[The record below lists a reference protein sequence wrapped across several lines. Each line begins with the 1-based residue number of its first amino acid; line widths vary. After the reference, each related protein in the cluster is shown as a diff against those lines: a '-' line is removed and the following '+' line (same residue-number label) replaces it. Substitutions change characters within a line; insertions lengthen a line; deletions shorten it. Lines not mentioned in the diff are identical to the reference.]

1 MSETANDRQFLTSL
15 IEEVIADCFQVQT
28 HNTDHLR
35 FPQELPAGWRKVKSR
50 VKEKIVTAAAARGFV
65 YGNGTSPAAIAARM
79 TRIVAAEQR
88 FGEFYRLL
96 GDETSRQLAVKLL
109 AFGILGN
116 ERVRLPQNTPEYWRA
131 VERID
136 KELLRQSGTIPL
148 SDKGWQLDLY
158 DLQPLGSTIKLNA
171 HRLNILDT
179 FLLEQYRYEKGGV
192 RVAAEAGDFVVDA
205 GGCWV
210 DSALYFADRVGAEG
224 RVFCFEFLPA
234 NLAIM
239 ARNLDLNPELR
250 QRIEVVDRALWDQT
264 GEKVAYADQGPGT
277 ALTPGGSSGGATA
290 ETITIDDFVA
300 EHEVERIDLI
310 KMDIEG
316 AELAALRGAEKT
328 LRRFRPKL
336 AIAVY
341 HNWDDF
347 ITIPP
352 YLNGLGLGYEF
363 YLDHFTIHEEE
374 TVLFCRPRT
383 LEPSSPIKID
393 LISHPM
399 IDSRLGTGTE

>member
-1 MSETANDRQFLTSL
+1 MTETVTDNQFLASL
-15 IEEVIADCFQVQT
+15 IEEVISDCYRVQT

-35 FPQELPAGWRKVKSR
+35 FPKDKQTGWRKVKSR
-50 VKEKIVTAAAARGFV
+50 VKEKVITAAAARGFV
-65 YGNGTSPAAIAARM
+65 YANGASAAAIAERM
-79 TRIVAAEQR
+79 TRIVAAENR
-88 FGEFYRLL
+88 FGEFYQLL
-96 GDETSRQLAVKLL
+96 GDETSRRLAVKLL
-109 AFGILGN
+109 AFSVLGK
-116 ERVRLPQNTPEYWRA
+116 ERVRLPQNGPEYWRA
-131 VERID
+131 VDRID
-136 KELLRQSGTIPL
+136 SELLRQSGTIPL
-148 SDKGWQLDLY
+148 PAKDWQLDLY
-158 DLQPLGSTIKLNA
+158 DLAPLGKPIQLNA

-179 FLLEQYRYEKGGV
+179 FLLEQYRYEQGGV
-192 RVAAEAGDFVVDA
+192 RVAAEPGDFVVDA
-205 GGCWV
+205 GGCWG

-239 ARNLDLNPELR
+239 ARNLDLNPELQ

-277 ALTPGGSSGGATA
+277 ALTPGGTGGATA

-300 EHEVERIDLI
+300 ANAVERIDLI

-316 AELAALRGAEKT
+316 AELPALRGAEQT
-328 LRRFRPKL
+328 IRRFRPKL

-352 YLNGLGLGYEF
+352 YLNGLDLGYEF

-374 TVLFCRPRT
+374 TVLFCRPR
-383 LEPSSPIKID
+383 LE
-393 LISHPM
+393 
-399 IDSRLGTGTE
+399 EN